1 MKYPNKSKRIIMI
14 YQSKT
19 NKVMMCVIFYH
30 EIEHAST
37 EKNLFEQVSYL
48 AALSH
53 ITQTNEVELQYYWNT

>member
-1 MKYPNKSKRIIMI
+1 MI